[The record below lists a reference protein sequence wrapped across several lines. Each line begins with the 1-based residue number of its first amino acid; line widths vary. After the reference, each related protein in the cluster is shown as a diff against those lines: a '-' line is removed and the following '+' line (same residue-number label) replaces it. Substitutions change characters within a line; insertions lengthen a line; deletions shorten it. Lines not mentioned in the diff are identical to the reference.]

1 MSDDWLLFAA
11 LKFTQQIRKCY
22 FIDVFIEE
30 DRPNKVKAYL
40 MDMGPSKYI
49 TCRQFLR
56 LNSMAPTLLY
66 KSFSTFFEAVK
77 HLTTL
82 RESSFNMTRGGD
94 EDIETRSLKF

>member
-1 MSDDWLLFAA
+1 M
-11 LKFTQQIRKCY
+11 
-22 FIDVFIEE
+22 FIEE

-40 MDMGPSKYI
+40 DMGPSEYI

-94 EDIETRSLKF
+94 EDIETRNLKF